1 MPSEEQ
7 QESDF
12 EGDNGDNRD
21 DGSGEDKKKNTSYDS
36 HWKEIIKIFFFPAL
50 ERLLPELARRV
61 DPTRE
66 VIFLDKELAQI
77 TVSIDGPKQHVD
89 VLAQVP
95 MKRGKDLWLVFHVEV
110 QGAKGGNL
118 PERMFFYNASLRLGY
133 LKKKGHITDVVSFA
147 ILTAKRPKS
156 EPEQYERKSYR
167 NHLRYEYPVLRLW
180 ELDPQELEASDNPF
194 DWALYAGVCA
204 LQSGRKD
211 RERVHYLKILNDKL
225 DSKGWPHDKKL
236 ALHRFTD
243 VLLRPKSLALRQEY
257 EEHLR
262 QKAAKEE
269 KTMLSL
275 FEESAEKRGEMKK
288 TISFATKM
296 LNAGEPTE
304 KILFYTGISKK
315 KLQELIRSRQND

>member
-1 MPSEEQ
+1 
-7 QESDF
+7 
-12 EGDNGDNRD
+12 
-21 DGSGEDKKKNTSYDS
+21 
-36 HWKEIIKIFFFPAL
+36 
-50 ERLLPELARRV
+50 
-61 DPTRE
+61 
-66 VIFLDKELAQI
+66 
-77 TVSIDGPKQHVD
+77 
-89 VLAQVP
+89 
-95 MKRGKDLWLVFHVEV
+95 
-110 QGAKGGNL
+110 
-118 PERMFFYNASLRLGY
+118 MFFYNASLRLGY